1 MDLDVFVFD
10 LVVAQLSAVL
20 LRIFCLV
27 AFSLLYRCEP
37 LVPER
42 RLGLL
47 NLRRPRRQLVA
58 ESTKTATRL
67 RKLTLVLGIRLDRNM
82 FCLSDLESGLTSAGL
97 MPEVDSR
104 SEPTMESSVCSW
116 LELAAFVAT
125 VNPLFLTGD
134 LGKLLS
140 T

>member
-1 MDLDVFVFD
+1 MDLDVFDVFD
-10 LVVAQLSAVL
+10 LVARLTACL
-20 LRIFCLV
+20 LGIFCLV

-47 NLRRPRRQLVA
+47 NLRRPRAQLVA
-58 ESTKTATRL
+58 ESTKTVTRF
-67 RKLTLVLGIRLDRNM
+67 RKLTLVLGIRLDRNK
-82 FCLSDLESGLTSAGL
+82 FGLSQFDSGLTSAGL
-97 MPEVDSR
+97 LPEV
-104 SEPTMESSVCSW
+104 ESSVCSW

-125 VNPLFLTGD
+125 VNPLFLTGG

>member
-1 MDLDVFVFD
+1 MDLDVFDVFD
-10 LVVAQLSAVL
+10 LVARLTACL
-20 LRIFCLV
+20 LGIFCLV

-47 NLRRPRRQLVA
+47 NLRRPRTQLVA
-58 ESTKTATRL
+58 ESTKTVTRF
-67 RKLTLVLGIRLDRNM
+67 RKLTLVLGIRLDRNT
-82 FCLSDLESGLTSAGL
+82 FGFSQFDSGLTSAGL
-97 MPEVDSR
+97 LPEV
-104 SEPTMESSVCSW
+104 ESSVCSW

-125 VNPLFLTGD
+125 VNPLFLTGG